1 MKRFLLVFI
10 EKSKN
15 KLWWLKGWDEVT
27 DNRVLTDTHMDVLKE
42 IGNIGLGNAA
52 TALATMVNR
61 RIDMAVPQSKFLSLE
76 EVMQLIGGLE
86 EVVSCVSLGLEG
98 DVPGQILFL
107 FNQESTFNLID
118 MLMGFDKG
126 TTQQMDEM
134 GESVVKEI
142 GNVLTGSFLGA
153 ISTMTGLNMIP
164 TVPMFATDMLGAVL
178 STSMVAGGYVAD
190 HILMIETLL
199 FEDKESIKGHFFLI
213 TTEGSLDT
221 LFSSLG
227 LTT

>member
-1 MKRFLLVFI
+1 MV
-10 EKSKN
+10 
-15 KLWWLKGWDEVT
+15 

-52 TALATMVNR
+52 TALATMVNK

-76 EVMQLIGGLE
+76 GVMQLIGGLE

-107 FNQESTFNLID
+107 FNEESTFNLID
-118 MLMGFDKG
+118 MLMGQENG

-153 ISTMTGLNMIP
+153 ISTLTGLNLIP

-178 STSMVAGGYVAD
+178 STSMVAGGYVEE
-190 HILMIETLL
+190 HILMIETVL
-199 FEDKESIKGHFFLI
+199 FEDQESIKGHFFLI
-213 TTEGSLDT
+213 TEQDSLNT
-221 LFSSLG
+221 LFNSLG
-227 LTT
+227 LSL